1 MPKRDA
7 SPRRSS
13 TSKKQKT
20 VNRRLIN
27 YQKSA
32 KTRKGYQSVA
42 RPRGAA
48 VVGEMKYFDAV
59 SEVAIVATTT
69 TWPAGT
75 MSDPTTTI
83 NLGSAAVANPLCL
96 MAPTVGSGLNQRVGR
111 EVKVMKIKIHGQINI
126 PAQSFQSGGDT
137 SAVIRLLLV
146 QDTQTNSAQMT
157 GAQLFNDASSAL
169 TTLQSFQNPNNFGRF
184 KVLRDKMMTFSNI
197 NVAGSPTTG
206 DLVQSGMAQKF
217 KLNYV
222 FPGGVSVR
230 FNNTNGGT
238 VADIIDNSFHIV
250 CAAQNI
256 TMNPQLYYYSRVC
269 YKE

>member
-1 MPKRDA
+1 MP
-7 SPRRSS
+7 RS
-13 TSKKQKT
+13 
-20 VNRRLIN
+20 
-27 YQKSA
+27 
-32 KTRKGYQSVA
+32 
-42 RPRGAA
+42 RGAP
-48 VVGEMKYFDAV
+48 VVGEMKYFDSV
-59 SEVAIVATTT
+59 SEVALVATTT

-75 MSDPTTTI
+75 MCDPTTTI

-96 MAPTVGSGLNQRVGR
+96 CAPTVGSALNQRVGR
-111 EVKVMKIKIHGQINI
+111 EVKIMKIKIHGQINI
-126 PAQSFQSGGDT
+126 PAQAAQGAGDT
-137 SAVIRLLLV
+137 CALIRLLLV

-184 KVLRDKMMTFSNI
+184 KVLRDKMMVFQNI
-197 NVAGSPTTG
+197 NMAGSPAGT
-206 DLVQSGMAQKF
+206 DLVQSGMAQRF
-217 KLNYV
+217 KLNFV

-256 TMNPQLYYYSRVC
+256 TMSPQLYYYSRVC